1 MSGAYGLKGPNDK
14 IPRPH
19 LYVTVK
25 RGKKKSEVLKEIE
38 EVFECD
44 PKKYFE
50 LFREPKRKPKFKYS
64 SKPTSGGEIVA
75 VSKDNDNNPLK
86 EVDQIVYEG
95 SRDLQASGTL
105 TMFCSQNDNHYALT
119 CFHVG
124 CATDEQCFHQTFKHQ
139 ELVDIQKSMEG
150 YKRYASE
157 QQKYYY
163 KDQDNESTDE
173 NYNSNT
179 PANYIHLG
187 EFSNCCFH
195 SESDIMSIQVHED
208 IEIRCRV
215 AEIDFP
221 DWKKIWKE
229 LYGRVVCNARSG
241 DRVTV
246 QKHGYPTNLNHTG
259 HIVECNFSYKCQDRV
274 LFQNAIVVEGNS
286 QTFLKDGD
294 SGALICFFDKTN
306 EKQAFAYGVCEV
318 DQLQSEEMS
327 SDEDS
332 DNSSQPSTSSEDS
345 SEKDFTFLDDEGVSA
360 SIGTSSERC
369 GAAATGCVKKDED
382 EDNSDEKVISAKTSG
397 EICGAA
403 VMVDESKDENEECS
417 DDDFIIFKEEGPF
430 AICFEAKHRFGKFR
444 TFKCGMF

>member
-1 MSGAYGLKGPNDK
+1 
-14 IPRPH
+14 
-19 LYVTVK
+19 
-25 RGKKKSEVLKEIE
+25 
-38 EVFECD
+38 
-44 PKKYFE
+44 
-50 LFREPKRKPKFKYS
+50 
-64 SKPTSGGEIVA
+64 
-75 VSKDNDNNPLK
+75 
-86 EVDQIVYEG
+86 
-95 SRDLQASGTL
+95 
-105 TMFCSQNDNHYALT
+105 
-119 CFHVG
+119 
-124 CATDEQCFHQTFKHQ
+124 
-139 ELVDIQKSMEG
+139 
-150 YKRYASE
+150 
-157 QQKYYY
+157 
-163 KDQDNESTDE
+163 
-173 NYNSNT
+173 
-179 PANYIHLG
+179 
-187 EFSNCCFH
+187 
-195 SESDIMSIQVHED
+195 
-208 IEIRCRV
+208 
-215 AEIDFP
+215 
-221 DWKKIWKE
+221 
-229 LYGRVVCNARSG
+229 
-241 DRVTV
+241 
-246 QKHGYPTNLNHTG
+246 
-259 HIVECNFSYKCQDRV
+259 
-274 LFQNAIVVEGNS
+274 LFQNAIVVKGNS